1 MDISYHYRTFQC
13 SGGRASLPRTEI
25 KNILGGSRIS
35 YFCFLK
41 VNGISG
47 KDIMITHDIILYFN
61 SNLFFRKRIMILVD
75 TFAVRIIADHT
86 GGIVLFHR

>member
-13 SGGRASLPRTEI
+13 SGGQASLLRTKI

-41 VNGISG
+41 VNGILG
-47 KDIMITHDIILYFN
+47 KDIMIRHDIILYFN
-61 SNLFFRKRIMILVD
+61 LNLFSRKRIMILVD